1 MVRPTDPAPT
11 GPADRPATYREVFA
25 VAEFRWLWAALL
37 GSVIGDQLARVALAI
52 LVFDR
57 TGSAGL
63 SALTY
68 ALTFLPDIAGGP
80 LLSGLADRFPR
91 RRVMVSCDVARAVL
105 VAFMAIPGAPLWILC
120 VLLVVVQLLAAPFQA
135 ARAALL
141 ASIMTGDKYKAATG
155 LSAVTSQTA
164 QLVGFVTGGS
174 LVAALGTSQ
183 ALALNAVSFALSAVL
198 LQFGVRERPVP
209 VGDDPAAKPSWW
221 DSLSAGARLVWGDR
235 RLRYLTALICVPGF
249 YITVEGLAAPY
260 AASVGGGPLAVGV
273 LFAANPAGQVVGILL
288 FSRLTPSRRMDLM
301 GPLAIGS
308 CVPLV
313 FCAIEPGL
321 WTTVALW
328 ALSGVSASYLIT
340 AQATFVQDI
349 PDAQRGQAIG
359 LARTALIVSQG
370 IGVLVAG
377 AAADRWQP
385 SLVVAAAGVCGVAF
399 AAGAARGYQLGGR
412 AG

>member
-1 MVRPTDPAPT
+1 MVRPTDPT
-11 GPADRPATYREVFA
+11 TTDPADRPATYREVFA
-25 VAEFRWLWAALL
+25 VSEFRWLWAALL

-68 ALTFLPDIAGGP
+68 ALTFLPDIVGGP
-80 LLSGLADRFPR
+80 LLSGLADRYPR
-91 RRVMVSCDVARAVL
+91 RRVMISSDAARAVL
-105 VAFMAIPGAPLWILC
+105 VALMAIPGAPLWILC
-120 VLLVVVQLLAAPFQA
+120 VLLVIVQLLSAPFQS
-135 ARAALL
+135 ARSALL
-141 ASIMTGDKYKAATG
+141 ATVMTGDKYKAATG
-155 LSAVTSQTA
+155 LSTVTSQSA
-164 QLVGFVTGGS
+164 QLIGFVTGGT
-174 LVAALGTSQ
+174 LVATLGTSQ

-198 LQFGVRERPVP
+198 LRVGVKERPVP
-209 VGDDPAAKPSWW
+209 AGTGPAAKPGWW
-221 DSLSAGARLVWGDR
+221 SSLSAGARLVWGDR
-235 RLRYLTALICVPGF
+235 RLRYLTALVCVPGF

-260 AASVGGGPLAVGV
+260 AAALGEGSVAVGV

-288 FSRLTPSRRMDLM
+288 FSRMTPSRRLAWM
-301 GPLAIGS
+301 GRLAIGT

-313 FCAIEPGL
+313 FCALEPGL
-321 WTTVALW
+321 WITVALW
-328 ALSGVSASYLIT
+328 ALSGLSASYLVT

-377 AAADRWQP
+377 AAADRWRP
-385 SLVVAAAGVCGVAF
+385 ALVVAAAGVLGIAF
-399 AAGAARGYQLGGR
+399 AAGAARGYRR
-412 AG
+412 A